1 MKRLVVRQALAL
13 LVAVLLAPGVAAC
26 AASAAGS
33 RVAVSASHCPGV
45 DAEAV
50 RCRSD

>member
-1 MKRLVVRQALAL
+1 MSSLVGRRTLAL

-26 AASAAGS
+26 SASAAGS
-33 RVAVSASHCPGV
+33 RVVVSASHCPGV